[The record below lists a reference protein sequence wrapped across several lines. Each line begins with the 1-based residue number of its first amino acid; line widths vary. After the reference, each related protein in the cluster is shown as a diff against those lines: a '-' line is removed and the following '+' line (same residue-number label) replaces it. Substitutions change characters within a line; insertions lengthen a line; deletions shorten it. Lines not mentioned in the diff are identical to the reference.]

1 MKFETQ
7 GFFFQLSRIMFLN
20 EDNSEIKS
28 VVHIDA
34 ETETFRPNSFY
45 ISKFFFLNLL
55 SKKSGIIIKKFC
67 YYILIKLQNN
77 VLEK

>member
-20 EDNSEIKS
+20 EDNSENKS

-45 ISKFFFLNLL
+45 ISNFFFTEF
-55 SKKSGIIIKKFC
+55 SMKSGIIIKNFC
-67 YYILIKLQNN
+67 YYILIKLQKN
-77 VLEK
+77 VFEK